1 MEYIADNPIPAE
13 IDNPQ
18 WGVFYKRIKQI
29 QKDSKKFKLFIDY
42 LFNNLKL
49 RPGSRVLE
57 VGAGVG
63 IYSLQLAYNEILCT
77 DLDIVKANTTLV
89 NYLSKSYNYNNI
101 NLNIILGDSCN
112 LPFKDSHF
120 DAIFSTSCFEHI
132 KDQTAALDEQIRVL
146 RKGGR
151 LLIIDGNILCPI
163 TLLHMLIIRPRI
175 TQGRQGGLKWLFNRS
190 KVYPNYGLGW
200 PGKDEDIKSVF
211 YWKKLI
217 KNKETLKLISIDTQ
231 YPITRRTNF
240 FLLMPFLGSV
250 VVLAEKVI

>member
-1 MEYIADNPIPAE
+1 M
-13 IDNPQ
+13 
-18 WGVFYKRIKQI
+18 FYKRIKKI
-29 QKDSKKFKLFIDY
+29 QKESKEFELFIDY

-63 IYSLQLAYNEILCT
+63 IYSPQLAYNEILCT

-89 NYLSKSYNYNNI
+89 NYLSKSYNNT

-112 LPFKDSHF
+112 LPFKDFYF
-120 DAIFSTSCFEHI
+120 DAIFSMSCFEHI

-151 LLIIDGNILCPI
+151 LLIIDGNILCPL
-163 TLLHMLIIRPRI
+163 TLLDLLILRPK
-175 TQGRQGGLKWLFNRS
+175 TSHGKQGGLKWLLNRS

-200 PGKDEDIKSVF
+200 PGKDEDVKSVF

-217 KNKETLKLISIDTQ
+217 KNKETMKIVSINTQ
-231 YPITRRTNF
+231 YSITPNKKKYYGLF
-240 FLLMPFLGSV
+240 W
-250 VVLAEKVI
+250 VVLSY